1 MLRDMRNEWSDFQ
14 LTHDV
19 NHSYQNPAYQNCAN
33 VSQYSPPMP
42 AVPYSFSTNIEMNG
56 YNHVTPINPHMN
68 DPYLFHPYNYQQYP
82 MAADVNPGQQEDLL
96 QSLPTLIPNH
106 SVTGEPTNLI
116 EGPDNTFMTDGNAVQ
131 PKVKTKVNRYKTD
144 SRTFSDKILR
154 PERAGDTVIV
164 CRWDHCGR
172 RFTSTN
178 AFYRHV
184 QKHVIVEGD
193 LYKMCLWEGC
203 MLPFNT
209 NCEIIIH
216 ARSHTNERPFACD
229 WPGCLKA
236 YSRKDRLKIHMRLHT
251 GEKPYSCETCGRSF
265 HDSSDR
271 FKHEQRVCSGKKR
284 FPCEAPNCSK
294 VYSDPSSQSPPF
306 LAPVSPLQYEP
317 LFPNNPSSP
326 LMEYSAMSPMASSMD
341 EMQSLFD
348 NGRVSYQTSDV
359 VLHSSYLS
367 NAPGTTF
374 DGYNASPIYQDLNEI
389 KFLEEDE
396 TPIQDLAVTENHH
409 PHSCTIQPDEIS
421 ENRREPSKNQKPNN
435 KKPRVGRPP
444 GTYEKSSCLMR
455 KTKNN
460 EKLICRWDSCG
471 KMFNEPLIFFEHVR
485 LHILKENQGPK
496 NCLWKGCT
504 REMPFDAVYKLAC
517 HVRGHTNEQPFR
529 CKEPGCNKAYLRMQS
544 LKTHQLIHTGEK
556 PHSCGFCEKK
566 FTTRKPMHVELQTAT
581 SHTLTLRL
589 EESITDL
596 VFYGKRFV

>member
-1 MLRDMRNEWSDFQ
+1 MFW
-14 LTHDV
+14 
-19 NHSYQNPAYQNCAN
+19 
-33 VSQYSPPMP
+33 
-42 AVPYSFSTNIEMNG
+42 NIINRFTG
-56 YNHVTPINPHMN
+56 VTPNT
-68 DPYLFHPYNYQQYP
+68 
-82 MAADVNPGQQEDLL
+82 
-96 QSLPTLIPNH
+96 TLNEFI
-106 SVTGEPTNLI
+106 
-116 EGPDNTFMTDGNAVQ
+116 
-131 PKVKTKVNRYKTD
+131 
-144 SRTFSDKILR
+144 R
-154 PERAGDTVIV
+154 PE
-164 CRWDHCGR
+164 
-172 RFTSTN
+172 
-178 AFYRHV
+178 
-184 QKHVIVEGD
+184 
-193 LYKMCLWEGC
+193 
-203 MLPFNT
+203 
-209 NCEIIIH
+209 
-216 ARSHTNERPFACD
+216 
-229 WPGCLKA
+229 
-236 YSRKDRLKIHMRLHT
+236 
-251 GEKPYSCETCGRSF
+251 
-265 HDSSDR
+265 
-271 FKHEQRVCSGKKR
+271 
-284 FPCEAPNCSK
+284 
-294 VYSDPSSQSPPF
+294 SPPF

-317 LFPNNPSSP
+317 LFPSNPRSP

-374 DGYNASPIYQDLNEI
+374 DGYNASPIYQDLNDI

-396 TPIQDLAVTENHH
+396 TQIQDLAVTENHH
-409 PHSCTIQPDEIS
+409 PHSCTIQPDKIL
-421 ENRREPSKNQKPNN
+421 ENRREPSKNRKPNN

-455 KTKNN
+455 KTENN

-566 FTTRKPMHVELQTAT
+566 FTTRSDCV
-581 SHTLTLRL
+581 SHKKYVH
-589 EESITDL
+589 SGKKAYACGAPNCDKSYTDPSSRRKHYRSCL
-596 VFYGKRFV
+596 LWKTFCLIETP